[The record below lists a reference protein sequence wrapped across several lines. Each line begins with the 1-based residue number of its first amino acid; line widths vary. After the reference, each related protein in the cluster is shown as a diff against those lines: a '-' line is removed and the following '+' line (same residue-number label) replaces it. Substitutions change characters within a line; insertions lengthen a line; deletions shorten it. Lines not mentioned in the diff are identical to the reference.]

1 MQCFNYYLFVAKP
14 LNLLNLTKALD
25 CVSCNQYVDV
35 GLALGVDYD
44 KIKKFEVNY
53 PNDIERVFKE
63 ILYSWLNSCS
73 SHTWASLAQTLSDN
87 GFSKF
92 TNDFPL

>member
-14 LNLLNLTKALD
+14 LNLLNVTKALN
-25 CVSCNQYVDV
+25 CVPCDQYVDV

-44 KIKKFEVNY
+44 KIKEFEVNY
-53 PNDIERVFKE
+53 PKDIKRVFKE
-63 ILYSWLNSCS
+63 ILHSWLNSCS

-87 GFSKF
+87 GFSDF
-92 TNDFPL
+92 TKYFPL